1 MNYPLDTHTFL
12 WILCKPEVL
21 PARVLSIVQ
30 DRSAT
35 LLVSIATP
43 WEMAIK
49 VASGKLNAADI
60 LDNFEAAV
68 TRRRFSVLKNYG
80 SASHI
85 ERSFAFLSPRPF
97 RPPAGRAG
105 AGFGDSDCE
114 PRPDFRFVW
123 RKADLGVK

>member
-1 MNYPLDTHTFL
+1 MNYLLDTHTFL

-68 TRRRFSVLKNYG
+68 TRGRFSVLKTTVRQAISSG
-80 SASHI
+80 
-85 ERSFAFLSPRPF
+85 RLPF
-97 RPPAGRAG
+97 YHRDPFDRLLVAQAL
-105 AGFGDSDCE
+105 
-114 PRPDFRFVW
+114 
-123 RKADLGVK
+123 DLGIPIVSHDRIFDLYGVKRIWE